1 MQRRVLIITLII
13 TAGLL
18 LFVACETPRDDA
30 DPQEGTTAERTS
42 PDDTATAPPEEVQRG
57 DGETS
62 DEHVSEH
69 YPRGDGER
77 VTAGPGVS
85 LQTILDQA
93 YSRDPQTEQLTIL
106 ERLNDPQAIDREPR
120 ENRHVPNQIDTLKTY
135 RYEGLHL
142 RVYDVTDGK
151 EILER
156 VTVTSGAYETEDGL
170 SVGITRSELELQ
182 RGEPDQRREDTYIYD
197 LGGELPT
204 MLHVAL
210 SGDTVSRLEWRYPVD

>member
-1 MQRRVLIITLII
+1 MQRRLLIIAAT
-13 TAGLL
+13 LL
-18 LFVACETPRDDA
+18 LFAACETPRDDA
-30 DPQEGTTAERTS
+30 DPD
-42 PDDTATAPPEEVQRG
+42 PDTAATQLPDNTVTAPPGEVQRG
-57 DGETS
+57 DGAES
-62 DEHVSEH
+62 DEEATEQDS
-69 YPRGDGER
+69 RGDGER
-77 VTAGPGVS
+77 ITAGPGVS
-85 LQTILDQA
+85 LQAILDQA

-106 ERLNDPQAIDREPR
+106 ERLNEPQAIDREPR

-135 RYEGLHL
+135 RYGGLHL

-156 VTVTSGAYETEDGL
+156 VTVTSDAYETEDGV

-182 RGEPDQRREDTYIYD
+182 RGEPDQRREGTYVYD

-210 SGDTVSRLEWRYPVD
+210 SGDTVSRLEWRFPVD